1 MEWLDDGNRLSIN
14 HLKHVVET
22 FKSWDDFQKAI
33 QDLPYIQELGTVW
46 QIKTRGAGCKYFV
59 ISKQKQALCLTNV
72 ENDSINNS
80 ISTFSLVLYF
90 KTKQCYRSNTRAL
103 FKRFL

>member
-33 QDLPYIQELGTVW
+33 QDLPYIQELGTVLG
-46 QIKTRGAGCKYFV
+46 KLKLAV
-59 ISKQKQALCLTNV
+59 LDV
-72 ENDSINNS
+72 SI
-80 ISTFSLVLYF
+80 
-90 KTKQCYRSNTRAL
+90 
-103 FKRFL
+103 FL

>member
-33 QDLPYIQELGTVW
+33 QDLPYIQELGTVLG
-46 QIKTRGAGCKYFV
+46 KLKLAV
-59 ISKQKQALCLTNV
+59 LDV
-72 ENDSINNS
+72 SI
-80 ISTFSLVLYF
+80 LL
-90 KTKQCYRSNTRAL
+90 
-103 FKRFL
+103 